1 MCGCVVSRGHVDR
14 RTASACRRR
23 VSSVASHHR
32 MPRTVC
38 QGRTMVQVAPREKE
52 SSATRHI
59 QAWEGHLLS
68 AFRGGRFYLG
78 APTANWNPRVSLI
91 LGKKQIVITPDRVLQ
106 FTMAGSLDVRFAAV
120 GLEVGA
126 TGGAKVTYSKG
137 PMGPDKGNQPLVATL
152 PGLYTLPLHRSFP
165 WYLMRGTF
173 Q

>member
-1 MCGCVVSRGHVDR
+1 MRVVRKGVATHTTLRGRQGC
-14 RTASACRRR
+14 
-23 VSSVASHHR
+23 
-32 MPRTVC
+32 PVC
-38 QGRTMVQVAPREKE
+38 QGSVNPSVTPVSVLQEQHCELE
-52 SSATRHI
+52 SQSI
-59 QAWEGHLLS
+59 S
-68 AFRGGRFYLG
+68 NFR
-78 APTANWNPRVSLI
+78 
-91 LGKKQIVITPDRVLQ
+91 KKQIVITPDRVLQ

-126 TGGAKVTYSKG
+126 TSGAKVTYSKG

>member
-1 MCGCVVSRGHVDR
+1 M
-14 RTASACRRR
+14 
-23 VSSVASHHR
+23 SSVHHSFTLNEVSASESNEVGPAQAANIVV
-32 MPRTVC
+32 PR
-38 QGRTMVQVAPREKE
+38 Q
-52 SSATRHI
+52 
-59 QAWEGHLLS
+59 LS
-68 AFRGGRFYLG
+68 PWTNVVIRVLTKIEYTLVKT
-78 APTANWNPRVSLI
+78 TANWNPRVSLI

>member
-1 MCGCVVSRGHVDR
+1 MLH
-14 RTASACRRR
+14 
-23 VSSVASHHR
+23 
-32 MPRTVC
+32 
-38 QGRTMVQVAPREKE
+38 
-52 SSATRHI
+52 
-59 QAWEGHLLS
+59 
-68 AFRGGRFYLG
+68 
-78 APTANWNPRVSLI
+78 TANWNPRVSLI